1 MRYYILPPAM
11 NKAFSIF
18 LFFISMSAFAQLQ
31 QGFNPVE
38 AKDMIAI
45 CNSFSYLKMYGSDT
59 EIVPNNY
66 VKKYTSEGIGMDNM
80 FQVYVSEG
88 RAVLNFRGST
98 DQKTSWLENF
108 HSAMIPASGEIIID
122 DTPYKYTFSQDSLAA
137 VHGGFALAIVFL
149 QEEVITQIKQLNLKG
164 IYDIVLTGHSQGA
177 ALSQMFR
184 AYLEL
189 AKGDQISEKN
199 TFKTYAFAS
208 PKIGNRTFTDE
219 YNNTYCKGWSFSVVN
234 PEDVVPTMPLSY
246 SEERLFTV
254 DNMLEIIFQNDT
266 AGLKERLFDESVRHY
281 KPALTTVIN
290 RVGSMVS
297 AEISKD
303 VAKVKMPKYVRE
315 INYGILDELIEIP
328 PVAFPLAL
336 KDSTILEND
345 SLLVKY
351 PVDEN
356 GVFENKKLYV
366 SEPIFYQHK
375 PYNYY
380 VSILKVYFPE
390 EYEALEKKW
399 YTKD

>member
-1 MRYYILPPAM
+1 MKR
-11 NKAFSIF
+11 AFPIF
-18 LFFISMSAFAQLQ
+18 LFFISTVSFAQLQ

-38 AKDMIAI
+38 ARDMIAI
-45 CNSFSYLKMYGSDT
+45 CNSFSYLKMYGSDS
-59 EIVPNNY
+59 EITPNGY
-66 VKKYTSEGIGMDNM
+66 VKKYSSEVIGMDNM
-80 FQVYVSEG
+80 FQVYVFEG

-108 HSAMIPASGEIIID
+108 LSAMIPASGEIIID
-122 DTPYKYTFSQDSLAA
+122 GKSHNYTFSNDSLAA

-149 QEEVITQIKQLNLKG
+149 QEEVITQIKQLNHKG
-164 IYDIVLTGHSQGA
+164 IYDIILTGHSQGA

-184 AYLEL
+184 VFLEL
-189 AKGDQISEKN
+189 AKGDQIIKKN

-219 YNNTYCKGWSFSVVN
+219 YNNTYCNGWSFSIVN
-234 PEDVVPTMPLSY
+234 PEDVVPTLPLSY

-254 DNMLEIIFQNDT
+254 DNVIEVIFQKDT
-266 AGLKERLFDESVRHY
+266 TDFKGRLFDESIRHY
-281 KPALTTVIN
+281 KPMLTTVFN
-290 RVGSMVS
+290 RFGSMVS
-297 AEISKD
+297 VEISKD

-315 INYGILDELIEIP
+315 INYGVLDELIEIP
-328 PVAFPLAL
+328 PVAFPMIL

-345 SLLVKY
+345 SLLLKQ

-356 GVFENKKLYV
+356 GVFENKNLYV

-380 VSILKVYFPE
+380 VSVLKLFFPD